1 MTQSTRVKSR
11 QSTPH
16 TFFLVPLTALYDV
29 YTVLYDVCTALYD
42 VCTAFLNVYSFLQC
56 LQALDDFCTAFYNV
70 CRSDIAQTPRLFA
83 DRTYSVVH
91 FSSKA
96 ADYKV

>member
-29 YTVLYDVCTALYD
+29 YTVLYD